1 MKKKLKQVS
10 EGQGFVCATLEEKK
24 RIWKKL
30 TDAGYPMHFDYKDAD
45 IKLLCIRFTQG
56 AFKSGS
62 HNYITHP
69 LNESDFFDEWT
80 PQAGEWV
87 YVWDEG
93 AWLKYPRVF
102 GVKYKDLYYYESE
115 ITGRLLPTTKIRQ
128 IKPETMTLQEAQ
140 DKLRELTGNANL
152 KIID

>member
-1 MKKKLKQVS
+1 MKKELK
-10 EGQGFVCATLEEKK
+10 EGQGFVCANLEEKK

-87 YVWDEG
+87 EVCDDGKTWFKHDYKFIFEHKGVYYCETSDIPNLL
-93 AWLKYPRVF
+93 AWKY
-102 GVKYKDLYYYESE
+102 
-115 ITGRLLPTTKIRQ
+115 IRP
-128 IKPETMTLQEAQ
+128 KPETMTLQEV
-140 DKLRELTGNANL
+140 REALGKPNL
-152 KIID
+152 VIEG

>member
-87 YVWDEG
+87 EVCDDGKTWFKHDYKFIFEHKGVYYCETSDIPNLL
-93 AWLKYPRVF
+93 AWKY
-102 GVKYKDLYYYESE
+102 
-115 ITGRLLPTTKIRQ
+115 IRP
-128 IKPETMTLQEAQ
+128 KPETMTLQEV
-140 DKLRELTGNANL
+140 REAFGKPNL
-152 KIID
+152 VIE